1 MRCPF
6 CKAEDT
12 RVVDSRLVGE
22 GEQVR
27 RRRECQACSERFTTF
42 EMVDLVT
49 PRIIKSDG
57 NRQPY
62 DESRLRRGFLR
73 ALEKRPVE
81 TEYIDAAIERIR
93 HRLHATGEREVPARE
108 LGEWVMD
115 ELRNLDEVAYIRF
128 ASVYRS
134 FQDVN
139 AFREMVE
146 RMEQDTRLG
155 RNNSQLQL
163 LTGENGDPYSDGQS

>member
-1 MRCPF
+1 M
-6 CKAEDT
+6 
-12 RVVDSRLVGE
+12 VDSRLVGE

-27 RRRECQACSERFTTF
+27 RRRECQACSARFTTF
-42 EMVDLVT
+42 EKVDLVT
-49 PRIIKSDG
+49 PRIIKRNG

-62 DESRLRRGFLR
+62 DEERLRKGFMR

-81 TEYIDAAIERIR
+81 TDRIDAAIERIR
-93 HRLHATGEREVPARE
+93 HRLHAYGEREVRSYE
-108 LGEWVMD
+108 LGRWVMD

-155 RNNSQLQL
+155 SSSNSDQLEL
-163 LTGENGDPYSDGQS
+163 LTGEDGNPLRKEPE

>member
-1 MRCPF
+1 M
-6 CKAEDT
+6 
-12 RVVDSRLVGE
+12 VDSRLVGE
-22 GEQVR
+22 GDQVR

-42 EMVDLVT
+42 ETVDLAT
-49 PRIIKSDG
+49 PRIIKNDG
-57 NRQPY
+57 NRQPF
-62 DESRLRRGFLR
+62 DEDRLRRGFLR

-81 TEYIDAAIERIR
+81 TAHIDAAVERIR
-93 HRLHATGEREVPARE
+93 HRLITKGEREVASRE

-146 RMEQDTRLG
+146 RMERDTLLG
-155 RNNSQLQL
+155 RNDHQLQL
-163 LTGENGDPYSDGQS
+163 LTGENIDPFQQDDLHPKNRKR

>member
-1 MRCPF
+1 
-6 CKAEDT
+6 
-12 RVVDSRLVGE
+12 
-22 GEQVR
+22 
-27 RRRECQACSERFTTF
+27 
-42 EMVDLVT
+42 
-49 PRIIKSDG
+49 
-57 NRQPY
+57 
-62 DESRLRRGFLR
+62 
-73 ALEKRPVE
+73 
-81 TEYIDAAIERIR
+81 
-93 HRLHATGEREVPARE
+93 
-108 LGEWVMD
+108 MD